1 MSNLVHRVVRS
12 ADEKLLSAVYQDLDK
27 SCTCLSRALSLLYTT
42 PYSPE
47 VTVEVRV
54 AHEYVMAALLKMEE
68 EVEEGER
75 NEQ

>member
-12 ADEKLLSAVYQDLDK
+12 ADGKLLSDVYQDLDK

-68 EVEEGER
+68 EVEEGES
-75 NEQ
+75 NE

>member
-12 ADEKLLSAVYQDLDK
+12 ADGKLLSDVYQDLDK

-47 VTVEVRV
+47 VNV
-54 AHEYVMAALLKMEE
+54 
-68 EVEEGER
+68 
-75 NEQ
+75 

>member
-1 MSNLVHRVVRS
+1 MSNLVHRVVCS
-12 ADEKLLSAVYQDLDK
+12 ADGKLLSAVYQDLNN

-47 VTVEVRV
+47 VTVEVKV

-68 EVEEGER
+68 EVEEGET

>member
-12 ADEKLLSAVYQDLDK
+12 ADEKLLSAVYQDLNK

-47 VTVEVRV
+47 VTVEVKV
-54 AHEYVMAALLKMEE
+54 AHEYVMVALLKMEE
-68 EVEEGER
+68 EVEEGES
-75 NEQ
+75 NE